1 MIMALVMTVAVMPVH
16 RLVKNSYFR
25 IDIFRNSIWRTLYF
39 KLCVCV
45 YNFSFYEKVEPFPRI
60 MTLDMVGPMVTLS
73 CFKATLCFKW
83 KVIFGIE
90 NFKYAN

>member
-1 MIMALVMTVAVMPVH
+1 MSELIFSGIQFGALC
-16 RLVKNSYFR
+16 
-25 IDIFRNSIWRTLYF
+25 TLSCVY
-39 KLCVCV
+39 VCV

-60 MTLDMVGPMVTLS
+60 MTLDMVGPMVTLL